1 MRILLAILFVV
12 AGALHFVIPEFYLK
26 IMPPYLPFHLEL
38 IYISGFFQILGG
50 IGILIPRVRTL
61 AGYGLILL
69 LTLVFPANVYM
80 LFNNVEQEGWT
91 LFSFLLVLRLPLQL
105 IFMWW
110 VRWCTKGIQTQARSD

>member
-1 MRILLAILFVV
+1 
-12 AGALHFVIPEFYLK
+12 
-26 IMPPYLPFHLEL
+26 MPPYLPFHLEL

-91 LFSFLLVLRLPLQL
+91 GAVQSRAGVCFMAALRGEQKDLAPY
-105 IFMWW
+105 F
-110 VRWCTKGIQTQARSD
+110 TDQAGQPTAGGSGR

>member
-1 MRILLAILFVV
+1 MRILLAILFIV

-50 IGILIPRVRTL
+50 IGILIRRVRAL
-61 AGYGLILL
+61 AGYSLILL

-105 IFMWW
+105 ILIWW
-110 VRWCTKGIQTQARSD
+110 VRWCTKEIQTQARSD